1 MGLSSADDA
10 AVWKLNDSQALVL
23 TTDFFTPIVDD
34 AYDYGAIAA
43 ANSLSDVY
51 AMGGR
56 PLLALNLLA
65 FPSNLPVEVSRE
77 ILRGG
82 AEKVREAGAV
92 IAGGHSI
99 QDEEPKYG
107 LAVLGIAETVRLLT
121 KGGALPGDHLF
132 LTKPLGFGV
141 TTTAHKRG
149 LVGADEL
156 REAVDWMKRLNRA
169 AGEVAT
175 RLELKT
181 ATDITGFGLIGH
193 AMEMAQAS
201 RVGFELHFGNLPLI
215 GCARKFAEAFTFPG
229 GAFDN
234 LEYYGRDT
242 RLDAGLAEPERMLLF
257 DPQTSGGLLL
267 AVPEGRLE
275 AFARAREAADLPA
288 WEIGRVVEGQGITVF
303 AD

>member
-107 LAVLGIAETVRLLT
+107 LAVLGIVETVRLLT

-201 RVGFELHFGNLPLI
+201 RVGFELHFGNLP
-215 GCARKFAEAFTFPG
+215 G

-242 RLDAGLAEPERMLLF
+242 RLDAGLTEPERMLLF